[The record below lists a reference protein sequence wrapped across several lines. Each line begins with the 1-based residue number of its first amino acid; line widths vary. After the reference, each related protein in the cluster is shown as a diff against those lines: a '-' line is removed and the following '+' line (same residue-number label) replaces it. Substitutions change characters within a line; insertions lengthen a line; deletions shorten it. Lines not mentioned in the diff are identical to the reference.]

1 MDDSLR
7 EKAEAF
13 AGKHQI
19 EIGKKLGFGW
29 DGTVYSTSR
38 QSAIKV
44 FRHERLFQRERDVY
58 QRLTERHVVRILG
71 FDVPQLVSFDND
83 LWVVEMTIVSPP
95 FVLDFAGAYLDQKPD
110 YPPEVLADWMEE
122 KAEQFGER
130 WSKVQAIMWAFSKL
144 GVFLADVKPGNIEF
158 GDHDGQV

>member
-1 MDDSLR
+1 MENPFR
-7 EKAEAF
+7 EKADAF
-13 AGKHQI
+13 AAQLQI
-19 EIGKKLGFGW
+19 EVGRKLGFGW
-29 DGTVYSTSR
+29 AGIVISTSR

-44 FRHERLFQRERDVY
+44 FRHERLYQRERDVY
-58 QRLTERHVVRILG
+58 HRLAERHVVRILG
-71 FDVPQLVSFDND
+71 FDVPQLVGFDDD
-83 LWVVEMTIVSPP
+83 LWIVEMTIVSPP

-158 GDHDGQV
+158 ANDGD

>member
-1 MDDSLR
+1 MDDSFR
-7 EKAEAF
+7 EKADAYAE
-13 AGKHQI
+13 KHHI

-58 QRLTERHVVRILG
+58 QRLTERHVIRILG
-71 FDVPQLVSFDND
+71 FDVPQLVGFDD
-83 LWVVEMTIVSPP
+83 EHWVVEMTIVSPP

-110 YPPEVLADWMEE
+110 YPPEVMADWMEE

-130 WSKVQAIMWAFSKL
+130 WQKVQAIMWAFSKL
-144 GVFLADVKPGNIEF
+144 GVYLADVKPGNIEF
-158 GDHDGQV
+158 GDDFVD

>member
-1 MDDSLR
+1 MDQATAYGES
-7 EKAEAF
+7 
-13 AGKHQI
+13 HHI
-19 EIGKKLGFGW
+19 EIGHRLGFGW
-29 DGTVYSTSR
+29 DGTVFATDR

-44 FRHERLFQRERDVY
+44 FRHERLYHRERDVY
-58 QRLTERHVVRILG
+58 LRLKSRCVTKILEFKVPRMLA
-71 FDVPQLVSFDND
+71 FDDD
-83 LWVVEMTIVSPP
+83 LWIVEMTIVSPP

-130 WSKVQAIMWAFSKL
+130 WSKVQAIMWAFSEL

-158 GDHDGQV
+158 GDQA